1 MKPEIEL
8 LEHALQ
14 AHGGL
19 ERWRGVKALTVQHT
33 SGGLAFAGK
42 FQGRTL
48 APRVAEI
55 STNAQRIVLTPFPP
69 GDRGVFEG
77 DSVSIETAGGHQI
90 ARRLDPRSQLLRLR
104 HRLWWDKLDL
114 LYFTGSALWN
124 YLSVPFIFTNPGFE
138 VRELEPWNEG
148 PETWRRLAVT
158 FPAGFHTHSRHQT
171 FYFSEDGLLRR
182 LDYTA
187 EEFGKGAD
195 AAHYCFDHRDFGGL
209 MFPTRR
215 RVFLRRS
222 DGRPRRRPQLIW
234 IDIQAIRV
242 VAYDVAAPLNLP

>member
-1 MKPEIEL
+1 MKPQVEL
-8 LEHALQ
+8 LEHALR

-19 ERWRGVKALTVQHT
+19 ERWRSVKELTVQHT

-55 STNAQRIVLTPFPP
+55 STKTQRAVLTPFPP

-77 DSVSIETAGGHQI
+77 DAVSIETGNGHQI
-90 ARRLDPRSQLLRLR
+90 ARRLAPRSQLLRLR

-124 YLSVPFIFTNPGFE
+124 YLSAPFVFTNRGFE
-138 VRELEPWNEG
+138 TRELEPWKEG
-148 PETWRRLAVT
+148 PETWRRLAVM
-158 FPAGFHTHSRHQT
+158 FPAEFHTHSRQQT
-171 FYFSEDGLLRR
+171 FYFGEEGLLRR

-187 EEFGKGAD
+187 EEFGKGAA
-195 AAHYCFDHRDFGGL
+195 AAHYCFDYREFGGL
-209 MFPTRR
+209 KFPTRR
-215 RVFLRRS
+215 RVFLRRP

-242 VAYDVAAPLNLP
+242 ALSDAAPPNQP